1 MPPLPQLRVAA
12 ILLFAITP
20 LPIANA
26 QIWGGASG
34 YNDLAAELG
43 GPPATNYAATNY
55 LQAADSSWRYRRGTS
70 EPSNPVDAWRKP
82 VFAEDGS
89 WFTGQSPIGYGD
101 GDDNTLLSDMRNAYS
116 TVYLRHEFNIQ
127 AGSIPARLTL
137 RVYVDDGAIVWINGT
152 EVARLFVTTGF
163 KSFNSLAAVHEAQW
177 QDVQL
182 NNTGD
187 FLLEGSNVIAI
198 HAINQHPNSSDFSI
212 DAELVSPALRVTQV
226 EAASGTDF
234 LPQDSGETNPPV
246 GFTFS
251 GTDIFLGKT
260 FHLRN
265 TDPGL
270 TYGKSS
276 HAGSVGNRFYSSNSI
291 APQVDLI
298 DNYYTGNWIGS
309 NFLRTGSPSQPR
321 IETSALQN
329 HSWVVPGHASDA
341 TIEQI
346 DNDIRVYTEI
356 VRRLDYAMN
365 RDGFVT
371 CAGLNTRANTTV
383 PPVFGASYNAIS
395 VGLTS
400 GGHSRGGTISA
411 IGTGSGAVEY
421 DGVGRTKPEIVAND
435 SATSYS
441 TAQVSSAAAL
451 LLGVANN
458 RGMGNAFRPE
468 VIKAILMAGATKS
481 EFTNWKRTTTQPIDT
496 VFGAGEMN
504 VQNSYHILVGGEVTT
519 GITAGHYGWD
529 RAALPAGGNSV
540 YSLKLEE
547 DITEFSVMLNWNR
560 TIITAPWLG
569 GGSYNESIAD
579 MSLQLH
585 RVDNGISVLLD
596 ASDSS
601 IDNLEHL
608 YLQGLSAGNYTLTVT
623 TDIAGDYALA
633 WRADRGKLPGVTF
646 AARVTENESTF
657 SFTNLIPGKEFT
669 LGKSANLISWSDH
682 HVFTPAEESESF
694 TDPTG
699 HAAGATAFYRLSW
712 DPVN

>member
-1 MPPLPQLRVAA
+1 MPPLPQLRVAT
-12 ILLFAITP
+12 ILLFATIP
-20 LPIANA
+20 FPVASA
-26 QIWGGASG
+26 QIWGDSSG

-43 GPPATNYAATNY
+43 GAPATNYAATNY
-55 LQAADSSWRYRRGTS
+55 LEAADSSWRYRRGTS

-82 VFAEDGS
+82 GFAEDGN
-89 WFTGQSPIGYGD
+89 WFTGQTPIGYGD
-101 GDDNTLLSDMRNAYS
+101 GDDNTLLSDMQNAYT
-116 TVYLRHEFNIQ
+116 TVYLRHEFNIPP
-127 AGSIPARLTL
+127 GSIPARLTL

-152 EVARLFVTTGF
+152 EVARLHVTTGF
-163 KSFNSLAAVHEAQW
+163 KPFNSLAAVHEAEW

-182 NNTGD
+182 SNTGD
-187 FLLEGSNVIAI
+187 FLLEGGNVIAI

-212 DAELVSPALRVTQV
+212 DAELSSPALKLTQV
-226 EAASGTDF
+226 EAASGTNF

-260 FHLRN
+260 FHLRS
-265 TDPGL
+265 TSPSL

-276 HAGSVGNRFYSSNSI
+276 HAGNVGNRFYSSNSI
-291 APQVDLI
+291 APEVDLI
-298 DNYYTGNWIGS
+298 DNYFTNNWIGS
-309 NFLRTGSPSQPR
+309 NFLLTGSSLQPR
-321 IETSALQN
+321 IEDSILQN
-329 HSWVVPGHASDA
+329 HSWIVFGHTSSA
-341 TIEQI
+341 TIQQI
-346 DNDIRVYTEI
+346 DNSIRTYREI
-356 VRRLDYAMN
+356 VRRLDYAMD
-365 RDGFVT
+365 RDGFLACV
-371 CAGLNTRANTTV
+371 GLNSSSNTTV

-400 GGHSRGGTISA
+400 GDHSRGGTISA

-441 TAQVSSAAAL
+441 TAQISSAAAL

-468 VIKAILMAGATKS
+468 VMKAILMAGATKS
-481 EFTNWKRTTTQPIDT
+481 EFTNWNRTTTQPIDT
-496 VFGAGEMN
+496 VFGAGEIN

-519 GITAGHYGWD
+519 GITAGHYGWN
-529 RAALPAGGNSV
+529 RATLPAGGSSV
-540 YSLKLEE
+540 YNLRLER

-585 RVDNGISVLLD
+585 RVDNGVAVLLD
-596 ASDSS
+596 TSNSS

-608 YLQGLSAGNYTLTVT
+608 YLRGLSAGTYTLTVT

-633 WRADRGKLPGVTF
+633 WRADRGKLPGISLT
-646 AARVTENESTF
+646 ARGPEFVFNG
-657 SFTNLIPGKEFT
+657 LIPGKSFT
-669 LGKSANLISWSDH
+669 LEKSSDLITWVAHHTFTASTASD
-682 HVFTPAEESESF
+682 TY
-694 TDPTG
+694 TDPSG
-699 HAAGATAFYRLSW
+699 IAGARAFYRLAW
-712 DPVN
+712 NPVN